1 MLKLNPDIGFSD
13 ETIRERLQEF
23 VFLPGVNIEF
33 LYADSGEHVWEINA
47 AIPFSEGRHIH
58 QLTHAET
65 ENVIRY
71 YNGPYTVDPL
81 YLSPLRISMEVL
93 SLGIG
98 KHCDDS
104 DINGYLYVA
113 LIYDETMLETEQDL
127 NEYSGFAFRYNSNA
141 VMLTKNQQILVNAAP
156 LNIGFPGISFNQI
169 KVYFNGV
176 LHAAT
181 FDQGKPYYNVCGNL
195 SLRGAHRPDAHVSR
209 DGNAI
214 FSLNTLSL
222 LNHAFRSA
230 VRSQTKQNRHFQH
243 VYDGVR
249 LPPRLCRLNEMPTY
263 GAVMKADGI
272 ETLWLEERII
282 YTEAGVMSIGEI
294 QKYVSDHGELQLQN
308 IFKSKH
314 IISVIGAYLIQKYLK
329 IKARFQN
336 RRMEVVAF
344 GTKEAE
350 DRIEALQ
357 EFPCLFFMEYEGTD
371 HLRVEGAPYNINHP
385 LSQTVIQLAEDV
397 EMSDDDHLGNYLQL
411 LLNCLKVKYTHHDML
426 NQNLIVPVNQV
437 LREMERTTA
446 ITDWDFIINP
456 EYEFDLS
463 EELELGAV

>member
-243 VYDGVR
+243 VCDGVR

-294 QKYVSDHGELQLQN
+294 QKYVSDYGGAPATKYLQEQAYHQRHRCL
-308 IFKSKH
+308 FDTEVPKSKGPVPKPANGGR
-314 IISVIGAYLIQKYLK
+314 SLWYQGGGGS
-329 IKARFQN
+329 N
-336 RRMEVVAF
+336 RSAPGVPLPFLYGVR
-344 GTKEAE
+344 G
-350 DRIEALQ
+350 DRSSAGRGCPLQ
-357 EFPCLFFMEYEGTD
+357 HQPSTIPD
-371 HLRVEGAPYNINHP
+371 SHP
-385 LSQTVIQLAEDV
+385 AGGGCGDV
-397 EMSDDDHLGNYLQL
+397 G
-411 LLNCLKVKYTHHDML
+411 
-426 NQNLIVPVNQV
+426 
-437 LREMERTTA
+437 R
-446 ITDWDFIINP
+446 
-456 EYEFDLS
+456 
-463 EELELGAV
+463 